1 MKKVKNLFLS
11 GLAASVPIAITYYI
25 LKTIFL
31 FIDSFSKKIIIFVF
45 GKYYIGLGFLLTIG
59 IILLIGFVTSNV
71 IGKKIFDYFERAI
84 NKLPI
89 VNSIY
94 ASIKELSKTF
104 SSSSNNRFS
113 KVVMVDFPKDGIKSM
128 GFITNDNIAINDEKK
143 VAVFI
148 PTTPNPT
155 NGFLVFVDID
165 SVEKVDI
172 TVDEAIKTIISMSTL
187 APEEFTSKENKIK

>member
-25 LKTIFL
+25 FKTIFL
-31 FIDSFSKKIIIFVF
+31 FIDSFSKRIIVFAF
-45 GKYYIGLGFLLTIG
+45 GKYYIGLGFILTLG

-71 IGKKIFDYFERAI
+71 IGKEIFEYFERAI
-84 NKLPI
+84 NKLPV

-94 ASIKELSKTF
+94 ASIKELSKSF

-113 KVVMVDFPKDGIKSM
+113 KVVMVDFPKEGVKSM
-128 GFITNDNIAINDEKK
+128 GFITNENIVINNERKIS
-143 VAVFI
+143 VFI

-155 NGFLVFVDID
+155 NGFLVFVDVD
-165 SVEKVDI
+165 SVEKIDI
-172 TVDEAIKTIISMSTL
+172 SVDEAIKIIISMSIL
-187 APEEFTSKENKIK
+187 VPEKFSVNKNNIK